1 MSPNQILYIMA
12 YCIFLVGAAKSFR
25 ENGSLSSVLI
35 MGIGLFID
43 FLTSILIMMGVQFL
57 QSGVKGTNA
66 VIHFGIIL
74 GVIVYILFIIALVVW
89 KKGKLPLFH
98 ALITV
103 IEVAFFI
110 ALLSFVYGKYA
121 FPLR

>member
-1 MSPNQILYIMA
+1 MYIPRWRRKILPRKR
-12 YCIFLVGAAKSFR
+12 L
-25 ENGSLSSVLI
+25 SLI
-35 MGIGLFID
+35 GIDHGE
-43 FLTSILIMMGVQFL
+43 GVIHRFSHQHINHDGVKFL
-57 QSGVKGTNA
+57 QSGVKGSNA

-74 GVIVYILFIIALVVW
+74 GVIVYTLFIIALVVW

-98 ALITV
+98 SLITI

-110 ALLSFVYGKYA
+110 ALLSFIYGKYA